1 MEAFAFYRV
10 KAMPRLRE
18 MDVNM
23 KPGRLRPGS
32 RPGGD
37 LQRPLCAPKTHQM
50 GPDGS
55 AQREDLWIKV
65 NFGG

>member
-10 KAMPRLRE
+10 KAMPGLRE

-55 AQREDLWIKV
+55 A
-65 NFGG
+65 